1 MQGRTIRLVCAV
13 AFMAIAIPV
22 FAQYGHPLKGSWS
35 GDWWLVKGQNN
46 HILLDFN
53 FVANGYG
60 NTTLTGTYN
69 PGPDQAPMQK
79 LTLTPPDVISAGK
92 AAIAAREAAQAKQ
105 AAEATAAAPAAP
117 PAVATAA
124 PKDSGPIMHLGSS
137 GPSVAA
143 LQKKLGEQGFATGE
157 TDGTFG
163 KGTDAAVKAFQK
175 SKNLN
180 PDGVVGSATS
190 AALGVEASKETSN
203 PRGATPANAGAA
215 TAGRGAAPAS
225 KDNVAIASDPWLL
238 HFEVDTKDDAG
249 KAVHYIVDGKM
260 ENLGA
265 AYTRV
270 ITGTWKVGSKVGNFK
285 VVRN

>member
-1 MQGRTIRLVCAV
+1 LTLA
-13 AFMAIAIPV
+13 APL

-53 FVANGYG
+53 FVAGGYG

-69 PGPDQAPMQK
+69 PGPEQAPMQN

-92 AAIAAREAAQAKQ
+92 TAIAARDAAQAKQ
-105 AAEATAAAPAAP
+105 AADTAAAAGAGTATKSAPAAT
-117 PAVATAA
+117 VATPAA
-124 PKDSGPIMHLGSS
+124 VTTPSLPAPLMAEGSS
-137 GPSVAA
+137 GPHVAA

-157 TDGTFG
+157 TDGNFG
-163 KGTDAAVKAFQK
+163 KGTQTAVMAFQK

-180 PDGVVGSATS
+180 ADGVVGAKTA
-190 AALGVEASKETSN
+190 AALGLEPSRGTSETPKDAVNS
-203 PRGATPANAGAA
+203 RGTVPAA
-215 TAGRGAAPAS
+215 AGRSADPAT
-225 KDNVAIASDPWLL
+225 KDNVAIAADPWLL
-238 HFEVDTKDDAG
+238 HFEVDTKDPAG
-249 KAVHYIVDGKM
+249 KAVRYIVDGKM

-270 ITGTWKVGSKVGNFK
+270 ITGTWKAGTKVGNFK